1 MIMLQVDT
9 FVFTFAPTV
18 AAAQIYDT
26 WKHYLQVWNA
36 TGGRKAVDIV
46 AVESAVPPVI
56 AWLIEAKDF
65 RIITNPP
72 KSSNL
77 STLAQTVADKVSDTQ
92 SGLADAALHAADLS
106 EQSFAANAVAATSV
120 RIALLLEPHVGPHT
134 ALFPA
139 GFSASVLQKLRQL
152 VKTIDPNPLVLNLAN
167 TASSG
172 VPWSVV

>member
-9 FVFTFAPTV
+9 FVFTFTPAVGAT
-18 AAAQIYDT
+18 QIYDT
-26 WKHYLQVWNA
+26 WKHYTSVWNA
-36 TGGRKAVDIV
+36 LGGKKAMDVV
-46 AVESAVPPVI
+46 ALEGDVPSVM

-65 RIITNPP
+65 RIITHPP
-72 KSSNL
+72 KPSNL
-77 STLAQTVADKVSDTQ
+77 GTLAQTVAAKARDTLL
-92 SGLADAALHAADLS
+92 GLKDAALHAA
-106 EQSFAANAVAATSV
+106 NAMAATSV
-120 RIALLLEPHVGPHT
+120 RIVLLLEPHVGPHT

-167 TASSG
+167 AASSG